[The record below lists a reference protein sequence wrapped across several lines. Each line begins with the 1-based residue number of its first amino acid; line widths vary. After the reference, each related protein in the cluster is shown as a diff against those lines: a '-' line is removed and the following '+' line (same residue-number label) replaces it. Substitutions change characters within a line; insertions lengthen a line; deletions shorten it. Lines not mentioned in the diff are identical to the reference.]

1 MQKVIRK
8 LTSENN
14 MDFEDICS
22 FETESYIGIW
32 DHTNDR
38 FVMIAKSDCEFCLH
52 PVVLC
57 TDLEDLDNKV
67 YGLTNEHIIGVSE
80 SSNYTFRIDEDD

>member
-8 LTSENN
+8 LTPEND

-32 DHTNDR
+32 DQMKEEY
-38 FVMIAKSDCEFCLH
+38 VMFAKSDYEFCLH
-52 PVVLC
+52 QLPPSI
-57 TDLEDLDNKV
+57 DLEELDNKV
-67 YGLTNEHIIGVSE
+67 YDLVQEHIIGVSE
-80 SSNYTFRIDEDD
+80 CSRYTFKIDEE